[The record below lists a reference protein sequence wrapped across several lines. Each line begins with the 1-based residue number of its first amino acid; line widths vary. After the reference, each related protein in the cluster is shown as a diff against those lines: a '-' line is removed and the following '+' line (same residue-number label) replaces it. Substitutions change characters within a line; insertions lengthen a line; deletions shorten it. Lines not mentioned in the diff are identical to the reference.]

1 MQMNRSFLLALLVQG
16 VSALTSIVDC
26 GVGTSLFQIN
36 ALGFW
41 PDPPTP
47 GENATISFLYTVPDG
62 TPTIPDG
69 TATYGVTLNGIPFPA
84 SSDPL
89 CDDTHNCPIVPGQ
102 YNLTSTDVFP
112 TGVSGKI
119 VTTINWYD
127 LAKTL
132 LLCVQTTVRL

>member
-1 MQMNRSFLLALLVQG
+1 MNRTTLLVLLLNALG
-16 VSALTSIVDC
+16 VLGSIVDC
-26 GVGTSLFQIN
+26 GAGKSLFQVN
-36 ALGFW
+36 ELGFW

-47 GENATISFLYTVPDG
+47 GQNASMSFLYTVPDG
-62 TPTIPDG
+62 TPTIADG

-89 CDDTHNCPIVPGQ
+89 CDDTTNCPIVPGQ
-102 YNLTSTDVFP
+102 YNLTSTDIFP
-112 TGVSGKI
+112 AGISGKI

-132 LLCVQTTVRL
+132 LLCVQTVVRV